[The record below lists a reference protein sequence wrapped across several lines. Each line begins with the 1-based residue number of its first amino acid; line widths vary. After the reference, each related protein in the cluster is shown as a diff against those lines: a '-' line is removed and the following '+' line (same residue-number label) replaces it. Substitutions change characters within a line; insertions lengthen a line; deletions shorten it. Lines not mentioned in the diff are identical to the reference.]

1 MTLETETQGAAAPA
15 PKRRR
20 LSKRQRNWILGGLLV
35 VFTAGT
41 LAGIPLGTKPQPGVR
56 IPLPYMTVA
65 AAFAPLDH
73 TGVVP
78 SNILSSTVVPR
89 SAVVTAR
96 ENLDNDNGPF
106 DRSVTFQAPLST
118 AALIAF
124 EKASLAHFG
133 WRVSQH
139 TFAKGVTTFY
149 AAKAGNDGS
158 YWEVAAA
165 IGPAA
170 VRSLSSAGAQ
180 NVSQISVRLL
190 RQSFS

>member
-1 MTLETETQGAAAPA
+1 MLETAAQGAHPRV

-20 LSKRQRNWILGGLLV
+20 LSKRQRNWILGALLV
-35 VFTAGT
+35 AFVVGT
-41 LAGIPLGTKPQPGVR
+41 LAGVPIGTKPRPTVR
-56 IPLPYMTVA
+56 IPLPYITVG

-78 SNILSSTVVPR
+78 SNIFAATVVPR
-89 SAVVTAR
+89 SAVVTGR

-106 DRSVTFQAPLST
+106 DRSVTFQVPL
-118 AALIAF
+118 AANSLITF
-124 EKASLAHFG
+124 EKAALVHFG
-133 WRVSQH
+133 WRTSQR
-139 TFAKGVTTFY
+139 TYSKGVTTFY
-149 AAKAGNDGS
+149 AVKAGNDGN
-158 YWEVAAA
+158 YWEVAAS

-170 VRSLSSAGAQ
+170 VRSLSSANAQ

>member
-1 MTLETETQGAAAPA
+1 MTLETDTHGAPAPA

-20 LSKRQRNWILGGLLV
+20 LSSRQRNWILGVGLV
-35 VFTAGT
+35 VFIAGT
-41 LAGIPLGTKPQPGVR
+41 LAGIPIGAKPRPGVR
-56 IPLPYMTVA
+56 IPLPYVTVA
-65 AAFAPLDH
+65 TAFAPLDH
-73 TGVVP
+73 SGVVP
-78 SNILSSTVVPR
+78 SNIFAATVVPR

-106 DRSVTFQAPLST
+106 DRSVTFQVPLST
-118 AALIAF
+118 PSLIAF
-124 EKASLAHFG
+124 EKAVLAHFG
-133 WRVSQH
+133 WRVSQQ
-139 TFAKGVTTFY
+139 TLSKGVTTFY

-158 YWEVAAA
+158 YWEVAAS

-170 VRSLSSAGAQ
+170 VRSLSSPGAR